1 VKQERDGDRERE
13 RERETSGIAPTDR
26 LMFNAS
32 RYNHIYIG
40 AESGRIVREGI

>member
-1 VKQERDGDRERE
+1 MREMETERKRE

-40 AESGRIVREGI
+40 AESGRIVREGL